1 MSVMPYETDVVRDH
15 PCTVFCET
23 LNLWSKHF

>member
-1 MSVMPYETDVVRDH
+1 MPHDTDVIRDH

-23 LNLWSKHF
+23 LNLWSKHL